1 MLGYNLHFRNTAA
14 LPQTAPESSCGCL
27 LLWKGLYMAEQPHS
41 PQEAGTGAQ
50 VGVGG
55 LNKDLSVPPTPFRTP
70 RSRYWPGN
78 TFSAAPIPVLEFWI
92 PNKRNQGK
100 QAHPVL
106 KYRVPHGSQPRPR
119 VLGGVQIP

>member
-1 MLGYNLHFRNTAA
+1 
-14 LPQTAPESSCGCL
+14 
-27 LLWKGLYMAEQPHS
+27 MAEQQHS
-41 PQEAGTGAQ
+41 RQEAGTGAQ

-55 LNKDLSVPPTPFRTP
+55 LNKDLSVPPTPFSTP

-78 TFSAAPIPVLEFWI
+78 TFSAAPIPVLEFWVQF
-92 PNKRNQGK
+92 PNERNQGK

-106 KYRVPHGSQPRPR
+106 KYLVPHWSQPSPR